1 LSDATQTVQATAAE
15 KIALDGIK
23 RLGIAGAV
31 IGFVGLL
38 IDEFAVDWPP
48 IGLILWFAGIVV
60 TYVALLRFSKAVN
73 DIRIKQRYEWFAGFS
88 GFLLLFTILGR
99 LTIGEALGKLFAA
112 LYYGDIE
119 EAAEALQL
127 IILFFIATY
136 AFWILSAK
144 ALKDSYDL
152 VKKHTN
158 IGMFGVVG
166 LVYLIGAVLF
176 IILGIGIYIVIIA
189 LLLHIIAWIQLPQ
202 HITIEKT
209 VQA

>member
-1 LSDATQTVQATAAE
+1 MSDATQTVQAPAVE

-23 RLGIAGAV
+23 RLGIVGAV

-38 IDEFAVDWPP
+38 IDEFVVDWPP

-60 TYVALLRFSKAVN
+60 TYVAVSRFSKAVN
-73 DIRIKQRYEWFAGFS
+73 NIRIKQRYEWSILFS
-88 GFLLLFTILGR
+88 IFVLLFTILGR
-99 LTIGEALGKLFAA
+99 LTIGGALEKLFTA
-112 LYYGDIE
+112 LSYGELE
-119 EAAEALQL
+119 EAAEALQT
-127 IILFFIATY
+127 IILSFIATY
-136 AFWILSAK
+136 IFWILSAK

-158 IGMFGVVG
+158 IGMFRAVG
-166 LVYLIGAVLF
+166 LVYLIGAILF
-176 IILGIGIYIVIIA
+176 IAVGIGIYIVIIA
-189 LLLHIIAWIQLPQ
+189 LLLHIIAWNQLPQ

>member
-1 LSDATQTVQATAAE
+1 LSDATQAVQAPAVE
-15 KIALDGIK
+15 KIALDVVK
-23 RLGIAGAV
+23 KVGIAGAV

-38 IDEFAVDWPP
+38 IDEFVEGWPP
-48 IGLILWFAGIVV
+48 TGLILWFAGLVV
-60 TYVALLRFSKAVN
+60 TYVAVSKFSRAVN
-73 DIRIKQRYEWFAGFS
+73 AIGIKQRYEWFVGFS
-88 GFLLLFTILGR
+88 AFVLFFTILGR
-99 LTIGEALGKLFAA
+99 LAIGGALERFLAA

-119 EAAEALQL
+119 EAAEALRT

-136 AFWILSAK
+136 IPWILSAK

-158 IGMFGVVG
+158 IGMFRVVG

-176 IILGIGIYIVIIA
+176 IAAGIGTYIVMIA

-202 HITIEKT
+202 HITIERT
-209 VQA
+209 AQA